1 VAELEV
7 IDTVIEGT
15 VPTSDSTPGHG
26 IHATVGSSATI
37 ENVTIVDSSARGI
50 DIAGNK
56 PHDTIE
62 ITNSDIENNSIG
74 VNVFGG
80 DDFVIAGNTISSNRE
95 AGIRLDPFA
104 ETYNDEGTTFILAES
119 NNIVENGV
127 GVENQLEAS
136 DIDAS
141 LNWWGNASGPNAESA
156 NGVEGERVVQDPFL
170 TAPIEDIEVDDVGDT
185 KQFAQDV
192 IAPADQDVTAVGFP
206 GPVPQGYTVGDAF
219 ESVEGGNI
227 FEYDRQEG
235 TFVEVNGSD
244 EISALDAF
252 VITQNSNISDEDTQ
266 VVIEYANDLSV
277 QPSVTIGSGFN
288 LVAAPKLGDS
298 SVVFNSPNEREV
310 IYGTYGFPSDRS
322 ETALLRTEEASDRFV
337 QFAFGP
343 GRDNV
348 VTPYGGYLIFSEGP
362 RRIPAAIQGGATADQ
377 VINTLE
383 LNQTAT

>member
-1 VAELEV
+1 MTTRVERVFEIPASREAVWAAISDPETRARSISV
-7 IDTVIEGT
+7 VTGFETTGDR
-15 VPTSDSTPGHG
+15 TSIWHVSLPIPG
-26 IHATVGSSATI
+26 IS
-37 ENVTIVDSSARGI
+37 R
-50 DIAGNK
+50 
-56 PHDTIE
+56 
-62 ITNSDIENNSIG
+62 
-74 VNVFGG
+74 
-80 DDFVIAGNTISSNRE
+80 TISV
-95 AGIRLDPFA
+95 
-104 ETYNDEGTTFILAES
+104 ET
-119 NNIVENGV
+119 
-127 GVENQLEAS
+127 
-136 DIDAS
+136 
-141 LNWWGNASGPNAESA
+141 
-156 NGVEGERVVQDPFL
+156 
-170 TAPIEDIEVDDVGDT
+170 EDIEVDDVGDT
-185 KQFAQDV
+185 KKFAQDV
-192 IAPADQDVTAVGFP
+192 IAPAGQDVTAVGFP

-219 ESVEGGNI
+219 ENVEGGTI
-227 FEYDRQEG
+227 YEYDRQEG
-235 TFVEVNGSD
+235 EFDQVNGSE

-266 VVIEYANDLSV
+266 VVIEYANELSV

-348 VTPYGGYLIFSEGP
+348 VTPYGGYLIFSEDS
-362 RRIPAAIQGGATADQ
+362 RRIPAAVQGGATADQ